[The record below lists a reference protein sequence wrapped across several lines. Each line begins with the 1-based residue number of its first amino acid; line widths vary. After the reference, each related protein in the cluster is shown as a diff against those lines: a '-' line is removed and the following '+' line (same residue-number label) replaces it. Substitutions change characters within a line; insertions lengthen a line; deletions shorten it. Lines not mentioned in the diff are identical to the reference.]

1 MTSPSMP
8 RAASLEARS
17 LFNASSMTVAFRRFL
32 VPALLLITWE
42 FLARAGV
49 IDTRFLSS
57 PSVVAQAWYQWIFG
71 SPDAN
76 PNDPYVGTWLEH
88 TLQSAYR
95 VFLGFVAAA
104 VTGTIVGILI
114 GWFKTAEDLLDGL
127 IQLLRPI
134 PVTAFVPF
142 AIILFGI
149 RTPAAVFL
157 IALGAFFP
165 IVVNTVAGVRGVP
178 GLYIR
183 AARMLGTREAMLLPW
198 VVVPAALPS
207 IVTGLRLGVGLAW
220 VLVIVSEMVAVK
232 SGLGFVLWDAYF
244 FTRMDIIIAAML
256 SVGILGFL
264 SDKLILAIGRRY
276 LRWYEGRL

>member
-1 MTSPSMP
+1 M
-8 RAASLEARS
+8 A
-17 LFNASSMTVAFRRFL
+17 VVFRRFL
-32 VPALLLITWE
+32 VPVLLLVTWE
-42 FLARAGV
+42 ILARTGV

-57 PSVVAQAWYQWIFG
+57 PSAVVQAWFRWVFG
-71 SPDAN
+71 SAQAN
-76 PNDPYVGTWLEH
+76 PNDPYVGTWAMH
-88 TLQSAYR
+88 TMQSTYR
-95 VFLGFVAAA
+95 VLMGFFVAA
-104 VTGTIVGILI
+104 VTGVTVGILI
-114 GWFKTAEDLLDGL
+114 GWFKIAEDLLDGT

-178 GLYIR
+178 GVYIR

-256 SVGILGFL
+256 SVGFLGFL
-264 SDKLILAIGRRY
+264 SDKVILIVGGRF